1 MLGFLSNQTVN
12 LEIDAQTLYYSLL
25 KKEITRTG
33 DSTKKIFKSID
44 RSLRPTG
51 RMP

>member
-1 MLGFLSNQTVN
+1 MLGFLSNETVN

-33 DSTKKIFKSID
+33 HSTKKIFKSID